1 MDIENH
7 LKQSEL
13 EIKRELELQRIL
25 KCHPKDSFA
34 ILQINPL
41 RDLDTLASQVKKLFR
56 QKSLLL
62 HPDKVKH
69 PDAPQAFD
77 LVKKAELVLS
87 ATGDDSRVKERE
99 NLVDLYVHLD
109 VTGEGKVAAYDSATN
124 ETIREKVHNALE
136 SHDKQQ
142 EVETS
147 YQQRQDAQRHK
158 EAANS
163 AKERELKKQWD
174 KEWEAQRDGR
184 VKLWRDFSAKV
195 TKKKKPKR
203 KVLA

>member
-7 LKQSEL
+7 LKRNEL
-13 EIKRELELQRIL
+13 EIQRENELQRIL
-25 KCHPKDSFA
+25 DCHPKDYFA

-41 RDLDTLASQVKKLFR
+41 QDLESLASKVKRLYR

-87 ATGDDSRVKERE
+87 ATDDDARVKERD
-99 NLVDLYVHLD
+99 NLVDLYVQID
-109 VTGEGKVAAYDSATN
+109 ASGEGKAAAFESPTN
-124 ETIREKVHNALE
+124 STIREKVHHALE

-142 EVETS
+142 EVEIN
-147 YQQRQDAQRHK
+147 YQQRQDAQKHK
-158 EAANS
+158 EVANA
-163 AKERELKKQWD
+163 AKERELKKQWE
-174 KEWEAQRDGR
+174 KEWEAQRDSR
-184 VKLWRDFSAKV
+184 VKLWRDFSGKV
-195 TKKKKPKR
+195 TKKKTKK